1 MTKANEQYLVEQAE
15 HYRHGWIHY
24 TDLQKSS
31 ENYVDSFLHSAR
43 CHLRSLIDLTK
54 EEVLER
60 HPNKVKNS
68 FGHEIPIHK
77 VLYKAYNSL
86 KEALPWI
93 DVSPVYDAVVGD
105 ARTYRHLFSDVDIAR
120 CGFTRLVVSCPG
132 DTYAMG
138 VISVDLDS
146 KEVQYI
152 LNAPLI
158 NNTRY
163 REGSINRHC
172 VKATKIDKFVAN
184 CKKYLRPYSPTDCML
199 LAKDTILRNLGKT
212 MNAARGDLAS
222 KLYDLRDMERIKEM
236 VNILYDVAVLGTK
249 RVLPS
254 TLEQDIHKVRAL
266 QQTWNE
272 LKNKQIPLTFVV
284 ARNRNDIPEV
294 GVVNGVFKLTNDEP
308 VIDVVDGK
316 VGETATET
324 TTTPDT
330 PRGWQPMDQ
339 LPEELSYKIAAL
351 DMLKESE
358 YVEGLGIKF
367 SPTEYWV
374 VGDDEAQSV

>member
-15 HYRHGWIHY
+15 HYLHGGMHY
-24 TDLQKSS
+24 TTLQKSS
-31 ENYVDSFLHSAR
+31 ENYVDSFLHSVNF
-43 CHLRSLIDLTK
+43 HLYNSMGVTK
-54 EEVLER
+54 EQVLET

-68 FGHEIPIHK
+68 FGHEIPIHE

-93 DVSPVYDAVVGD
+93 NVSPVYDAVVGD
-105 ARTYRHLFSDVDIAR
+105 ARTYRYLFSNVDIAR
-120 CGFTRLVVSCPG
+120 CGFTILAVYCPG

-146 KEVQYI
+146 KEIQYI

-163 REGSINRHC
+163 KEGSTNRHC

-199 LAKDTILRNLGKT
+199 LAKEGILRNLGKT

-222 KLYDLRDMERIKEM
+222 KLYDLRGMDRVKEM
-236 VNILYDVAVLGTK
+236 VSILYDIAVLGMK
-249 RVLPS
+249 RPLPYALEEDVLK
-254 TLEQDIHKVRAL
+254 IRAL
-266 QQTWNE
+266 QQAWDE
-272 LKNKQIPLTFVV
+272 LIKKQVPVTFVV

-308 VIDVVDGK
+308 VIDMVCRKVDGI
-316 VGETATET
+316 VDE
-324 TTTPDT
+324 TTPDT

-339 LPEELSYKIAAL
+339 LPDTYANKVAAL
-351 DMLKESE
+351 DMLKEGE

-374 VGDDEAQSV
+374 VGDDETQSV